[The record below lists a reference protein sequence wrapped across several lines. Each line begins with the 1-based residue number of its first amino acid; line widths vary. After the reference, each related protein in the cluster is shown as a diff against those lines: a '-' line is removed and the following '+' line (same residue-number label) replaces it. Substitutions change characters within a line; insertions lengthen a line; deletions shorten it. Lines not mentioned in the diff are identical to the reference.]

1 MRIFARTLFRLGDAY
16 KPQHL
21 HRTSLRRLPAKALM
35 DPQVAALVSRFS
47 GNRDNPICVIFATNS
62 TYLISVTV
70 RG

>member
-1 MRIFARTLFRLGDAY
+1 M
-16 KPQHL
+16 
-21 HRTSLRRLPAKALM
+21 ALM
-35 DPQVAALVSRFS
+35 EPQVAALVSRFS